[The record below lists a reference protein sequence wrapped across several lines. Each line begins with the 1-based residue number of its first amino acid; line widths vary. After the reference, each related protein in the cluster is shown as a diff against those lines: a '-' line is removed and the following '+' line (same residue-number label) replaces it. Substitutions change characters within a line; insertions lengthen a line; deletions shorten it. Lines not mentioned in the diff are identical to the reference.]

1 MYLHICYNGNL
12 RSFEYEEFD
21 QRTISAEKLKNF
33 VGKKVQNQDEY
44 FYLLLNGKP
53 ITKDS
58 IELCNLFGKVIQVV
72 VGRLMGG
79 KGGFGATIKSQKRKI
94 NKKNLNI
101 DSCRDFATG
110 KRIFNIHI
118 EEEIKKWNEKSSLV
132 TDSSVNNSCRS
143 ENDTNE
149 EIGELD
155 NNMSYFETHGIK
167 LVNRYD
173 NIQDAI
179 ESGFKKLNKIST
191 QDTENI
197 WTNYYIDYTIEQ

>member
-21 QRTISAEKLKNF
+21 QKTINAEKLKNF
-33 VGKKVQNQDEY
+33 VGEKIQNQNEY

-53 ITKDS
+53 ITRDS
-58 IELCNLFGKVIQVV
+58 IELCSLFGKVIQVI
-72 VGRLMGG
+72 VGRLIGG
-79 KGGFGATIKSQKRKI
+79 KGGFGTTIKSQKRMI

-110 KRIFNIHI
+110 KRIFDINI
-118 EEEIKKWNEKSSLV
+118 EEEIKKWNKKGSIV
-132 TDSSVNNSCRS
+132 KDSSGDNFCRL

-149 EIGELD
+149 EIEKFD
-155 NNMSYFETHGIK
+155 DNMSYFKTHGIK
-167 LVNRYD
+167 LINKYD
-173 NIQDAI
+173 HIQDAI
-179 ESGFKKLNKIST
+179 ENGFKNLDNKMST

-197 WTNYYIDYTIEQ
+197 WANYYIDYTIE